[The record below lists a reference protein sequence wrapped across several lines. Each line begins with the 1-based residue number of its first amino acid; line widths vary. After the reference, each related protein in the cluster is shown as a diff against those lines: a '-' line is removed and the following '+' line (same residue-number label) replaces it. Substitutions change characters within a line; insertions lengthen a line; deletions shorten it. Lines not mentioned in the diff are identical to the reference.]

1 MKFDLFNLMQ
11 KRDESWKDTDVFDD
25 VKDQIMLAEETGME
39 TAWFAEHHFNNYSLC
54 PSPLMAAAW
63 AAGFTSKIRVGSAV
77 LVLPLYNPMRVA
89 QEIAMV
95 DTVSNG
101 RFVLGVG
108 SGYQEY
114 EFVRF
119 GTKLSAN
126 IETTMEILDIIEL
139 ALTQAVFKYDGKHFQ
154 IPETQIAIKSVQKPM
169 PETWVAGLLNV
180 PTMQERVARSGYV
193 PFLTPSWSPIE
204 SLNRVHETYG
214 SIYERIGKDPAKQPL
229 SIMRFTHIT
238 DSKDEARD
246 AAERARYSSRVS
258 LALRLKY
265 EKFNGIYVEEAPAQD
280 EPSLDE
286 MVDNYLIGDSE
297 TVIEKILHD
306 HEVLGHSH
314 VAFNLQLGG
323 VPHDRVMKTLE
334 KLGSDVIPG
343 VKKAL
348 KERGADEAPVIRQ
361 QPQFAQAAE

>member
-11 KRDESWKDTDVFDD
+11 KRDPSWKDTDVFDD
-25 VKDQIMLAEETGME
+25 VKDQIKLAEEAGFE

-63 AAGFTSKIRVGSAV
+63 ASGFTSKIRVGSAV

-95 DTVSNG
+95 DTLSNG

-108 SGYQEY
+108 SGYQDY

-139 ALTQAVFKYDGKHFQ
+139 ALTQDVFKYDGKHFQ
-154 IPETQIAIKSVQKPM
+154 IPETQIAIKPVQKPM

-180 PTMQERVARSGYV
+180 PAMQERVARSGYV
-193 PFLTPSWSPIE
+193 PFLTPSWNPIE
-204 SLNRVHETYG
+204 MLNRVHETYG
-214 SIYERIGKDPAKQPL
+214 SVYERIGKDPAKQPL
-229 SIMRFTHIT
+229 SVMRFTNIT
-238 DSKDEARD
+238 DSKEEARD
-246 AAERARYSSRVS
+246 AAARARYSSRVS

-265 EKFNGIYVEEAPAQD
+265 EKFNGIFVEEVPAQD
-280 EPSLDE
+280 EPPLE
-286 MVDNYLIGDSE
+286 QMVNNYLIGDSE

-314 VAFNLQLGG
+314 TAFNLQLGG

-334 KLGSDVIPG
+334 KLGSEVIPA
-343 VKKAL
+343 VNKAL
-348 KERGADEAPVIRQ
+348 KERGADETPTIRQ
-361 QPQFAQAAE
+361 QPLLAHAAE